1 MSDRRRSKGTILIID
16 DEADVLWFISKMC
29 QPLGYETLTASSGME
44 GLKYVQE
51 CGEKID
57 LVLLDLRMPGMGGI
71 EVLKSIRKHQPD
83 IPVIVL
89 TAVHDK
95 QAECETL
102 GIEAYVKKPYSL
114 EDLCQRI
121 EIVIDRQTFDRADVE
136 LAPGMIPCAKI
147 LIVDDEDEVCE
158 LLADALGED
167 AQGVNFDVQWVTSGD
182 EALRISNEF
191 EPDIGIVDI
200 KMPHMWGDELIRR
213 FKAGEG
219 YCPKDFVVYT
229 SITDPGE
236 VDRAKRLGYK
246 FLSKPTDLDVLL
258 ADLTKI
264 CVKHNLLKKKT
275 S

>member
-1 MSDRRRSKGTILIID
+1 MSDQRRNKGTILIID
-16 DEADVLWFISKMC
+16 DETDVLWFISKMC

-95 QAECETL
+95 QEECEAL

-121 EIVIDRQTFDRADVE
+121 EIVIDRQTFERADVE
-136 LAPGMIPCAKI
+136 LAPGTTPCAKI
-147 LIVDDEDEVCE
+147 LIVDDEVEVCE

-167 AQGVNFDVQWVTSGD
+167 AQGVDFEVKWVTSGD

-200 KMPHMWGDELIRR
+200 KMPHMWGDELIKR

-219 YCPKDFVVYT
+219 YCPKDFIVYT

-236 VDRAKRLGYK
+236 VDRAKRLGHK

-264 CVKHNLLKKKT
+264 CVKHHLLKKK
-275 S
+275 SS